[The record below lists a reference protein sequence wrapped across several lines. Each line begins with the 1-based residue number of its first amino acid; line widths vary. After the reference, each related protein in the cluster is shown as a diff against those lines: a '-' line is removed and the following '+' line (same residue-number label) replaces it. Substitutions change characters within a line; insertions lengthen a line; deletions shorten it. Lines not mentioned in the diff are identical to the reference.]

1 MISQRTTFF
10 ARMKITQIKRIL
22 TGLTPIL
29 GSEPIPL
36 RLIDPN
42 IMKCWFWWG
51 IGVFMYVIIFIRV
64 FVIFLCAVILVVCWM
79 SNNFKKNCFD
89 WLEFVVL
96 TLTDNVVGLLFLSV
110 LWKFSWFGSGVYLGV
125 LLGWGRENIIYLV
138 VVESLSLTM

>member
-42 IMKCWFWWG
+42 IMKCWFWWWV
-51 IGVFMYVIIFIRV
+51 GVFMYVIIFIRV

-79 SNNFKKNCFD
+79 SNNLKKNCFD